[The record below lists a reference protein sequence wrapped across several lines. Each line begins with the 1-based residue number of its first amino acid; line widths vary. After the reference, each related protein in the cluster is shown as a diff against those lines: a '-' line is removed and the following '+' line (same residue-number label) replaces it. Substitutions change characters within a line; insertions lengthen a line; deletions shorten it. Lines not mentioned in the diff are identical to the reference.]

1 MGAAVNDLKMRSYS
15 SIRKCL
21 CPSGLLILAAV
32 SLSGCT
38 EGGVAGKTADTRPSA
53 KEIQVTPVPVQI
65 KAFHRNVE
73 AVGSLFP
80 QEEVTV
86 SSEVDGR
93 VDRVF
98 VDVGD
103 RVDAGQPIV
112 GVSTV
117 ELKLALD
124 QQRALYR
131 QARTRLGLP
140 EDSDDD
146 LTKVTDAAEVK
157 KAAADLKQAEDTYN
171 RSRVL
176 LEKQLVPAQDVEQ
189 AEARLNAAKA
199 AYDLSIQTVQNLR
212 AQLPQ
217 YRAAMELAEKKL
229 QDAVIRAP
237 FKGEVKERVVA
248 PGQYLKVQTPV
259 MGIVSIDPL
268 RVRLKIPE
276 KMTEWVRVGDS
287 VSVSVEAYPDKK
299 FLGKVSR
306 INPSVDQQSRTFEVE
321 ALLANSDGLLKPGFF
336 IKAQLGSGKTDQALL
351 VPEDS
356 LSYAFGVYK
365 AFLIQG
371 KVLKETEV
379 KVGDRTTDGMIEIIS
394 GLKAGDAIA
403 QAIKG
408 QTLADGATI
417 RIAD

>member
-1 MGAAVNDLKMRSYS
+1 MYSYS

-21 CPSGLLILAAV
+21 CLSAVLILATV

-38 EGGVAGKTADTRPSA
+38 GGVTGKAADTRPSP
-53 KEIQVTPVPVQI
+53 KEIQVTPVAVQI

-73 AVGSLFP
+73 AFGSLFP

-86 SSEVDGR
+86 SSEVDGK
-93 VDRVF
+93 VDHVF

-189 AEARLNAAKA
+189 AEARLNAARA
-199 AYDLSIQTVQNLR
+199 AYDLSIQKVQNL
-212 AQLPQ
+212 
-217 YRAAMELAEKKL
+217 
-229 QDAVIRAP
+229 
-237 FKGEVKERVVA
+237 
-248 PGQYLKVQTPV
+248 T
-259 MGIVSIDPL
+259 
-268 RVRLKIPE
+268 
-276 KMTEWVRVGDS
+276 
-287 VSVSVEAYPDKK
+287 
-299 FLGKVSR
+299 
-306 INPSVDQQSRTFEVE
+306 
-321 ALLANSDGLLKPGFF
+321 
-336 IKAQLGSGKTDQALL
+336 
-351 VPEDS
+351 
-356 LSYAFGVYK
+356 
-365 AFLIQG
+365 
-371 KVLKETEV
+371 
-379 KVGDRTTDGMIEIIS
+379 
-394 GLKAGDAIA
+394 
-403 QAIKG
+403 
-408 QTLADGATI
+408 
-417 RIAD
+417 

>member
-1 MGAAVNDLKMRSYS
+1 MQSYS
-15 SIRKCL
+15 FINTCRCFHVF
-21 CPSGLLILAAV
+21 LILTTV

-38 EGGVAGKTADTRPSA
+38 AGGVAGKSTDARAVA

-65 KAFHRNVE
+65 KEFHRNVE

-86 SSEVDGR
+86 SSEVDGK
-93 VDRVF
+93 VDQVF

-103 RVDAGQPIV
+103 RVEAGQPLV

-146 LTKVTDAAEVK
+146 LSKVTDAAEVK

-171 RSRVL
+171 RSKVL
-176 LEKQLVPAQDVEQ
+176 LQKQLVPEQDVEQ
-189 AEARLNAAKA
+189 GEARLNSAKA

-229 QDAVIRAP
+229 RDAVIRAP

-259 MGIVSIDPL
+259 VGIVSIDPL

-276 KMTEWVRVGDS
+276 KMTEWVRVGDP
-287 VSVSVEAYPDKK
+287 VSVSVEAYPERK
-299 FLGKVSR
+299 FSGKVSR

-321 ALLANSDGLLKPGFF
+321 ALLANSEALLKPGFF
-336 IKAQLGSGKTDQALL
+336 IKAQLGSGRLDQALL
-351 VPEDS
+351 VPEDA

-365 AFLIQG
+365 AFLIQA
-371 KVLKETEV
+371 KVVKETEV
-379 KVGDRTTDGMIEIIS
+379 KVGDRTTDGMIEVIS
-394 GLKAGDAIA
+394 GLKAGDTIA
-403 QAIKG
+403 VAAKG
-408 QTLADGATI
+408 QTLTDGTAI

>member
-1 MGAAVNDLKMRSYS
+1 MHFYS
-15 SIRKCL
+15 STIRCL
-21 CPSGLLILAAV
+21 CLFSLLLSTILF
-32 SLSGCT
+32 GCS
-38 EGGVAGKTADTRPSA
+38 AGEAPGKASDRRERAA
-53 KEIQVTPVPVQI
+53 KEIPVSAITVQS
-65 KAFHRNVE
+65 KEFRRNVE

-86 SSEVDGR
+86 SSEVDGK
-93 VDRVF
+93 VDQVF

-131 QARTRLGLP
+131 QARTRLGLL

-146 LTKVTDAAEVK
+146 LSRITDAAEVK

-171 RSRVL
+171 RSKVL
-176 LEKQLVPAQDVEQ
+176 LEKQLVPEQDVEQ
-189 AEARLNAAKA
+189 AEARLNSAKA
-199 AYDLSIQTVQNLR
+199 AYDLSTQTVQNLR

-217 YRAAMELAEKKL
+217 YRASMELAEKKL
-229 QDAVIRAP
+229 RDAVIRAP

-276 KMTEWVRVGDS
+276 KMTEWVHVGDG
-287 VSVSVEAYPDKK
+287 VSISVEAYPNKK
-299 FLGKVSR
+299 FSGRVSR

-336 IKAQLGSGKTDQALL
+336 IKAQLGLDEK
-351 VPEDS
+351 
-356 LSYAFGVYK
+356 
-365 AFLIQG
+365 
-371 KVLKETEV
+371 
-379 KVGDRTTDGMIEIIS
+379 S
-394 GLKAGDAIA
+394 GL
-403 QAIKG
+403 
-408 QTLADGATI
+408 
-417 RIAD
+417 

>member
-1 MGAAVNDLKMRSYS
+1 VGAAVNDLNMRSYS

-86 SSEVDGR
+86 SSEVDGK

-276 KMTEWVRVGDS
+276 KMKIGRAHV
-287 VSVSVEAYPDKK
+287 
-299 FLGKVSR
+299 
-306 INPSVDQQSRTFEVE
+306 
-321 ALLANSDGLLKPGFF
+321 
-336 IKAQLGSGKTDQALL
+336 
-351 VPEDS
+351 
-356 LSYAFGVYK
+356 
-365 AFLIQG
+365 
-371 KVLKETEV
+371 
-379 KVGDRTTDGMIEIIS
+379 
-394 GLKAGDAIA
+394 
-403 QAIKG
+403 
-408 QTLADGATI
+408 
-417 RIAD
+417 

>member
-1 MGAAVNDLKMRSYS
+1 MHSYY
-15 SIRKCL
+15 KCL
-21 CPSGLLILAAV
+21 CLSALLILTTV
-32 SLSGCT
+32 TLSGCT
-38 EGGVAGKTADTRPSA
+38 GGAVAGKSADARPSV
-53 KEIQVTPVPVQI
+53 KEVQVTPVPVQI
-65 KAFHRNVE
+65 KEFRRNVE

-86 SSEVDGR
+86 SSEVDGK
-93 VDRVF
+93 VDQVF

-131 QARTRLGLP
+131 QARTRLGLL

-146 LTKVTDAAEVK
+146 LSRITDAAEVK

-171 RSRVL
+171 RSKVL
-176 LEKQLVPAQDVEQ
+176 LEKQLVPEQDVEQ
-189 AEARLNAAKA
+189 AEARLNSAKA
-199 AYDLSIQTVQNLR
+199 AYDLSTQTVQNLR

-217 YRAAMELAEKKL
+217 YRASMELAEKKL
-229 QDAVIRAP
+229 RDAVIRAP

-276 KMTEWVRVGDS
+276 KMTEWVHVGDG
-287 VSVSVEAYPDKK
+287 VSISVEAYPNKK
-299 FLGKVSR
+299 FSGRVSR

-321 ALLANSDGLLKPGFF
+321 ALLANSEGLLKPGFF
-336 IKAQLGSGKTDQALL
+336 IKAQLGSGKLDQAML
-351 VPEDS
+351 VPEDL

-371 KVLKETEV
+371 NVVKETEV

-394 GLKAGDAIA
+394 GLKAGDTIA
-403 QAIKG
+403 QAVKG

>member
-1 MGAAVNDLKMRSYS
+1 MHSYS
-15 SIRKCL
+15 SFNKCL
-21 CPSGLLILAAV
+21 CLTALLILTTV

-38 EGGVAGKTADTRPSA
+38 QGGVAGGKNADARSSA
-53 KEIQVTPVPVQI
+53 KEIQVTPVSVQS
-65 KAFHRNVE
+65 KGFHRNVE

-86 SSEVDGR
+86 SSEVDGK
-93 VDRVF
+93 VDQVF

-146 LTKVTDAAEVK
+146 LSKVTDAAEVK

-176 LEKQLVPAQDVEQ
+176 LEKQLVPEQDVEQ
-189 AEARLNAAKA
+189 AEARLNSAKA

-217 YRAAMELAEKKL
+217 YRASMELAEKKL
-229 QDAVIRAP
+229 RDAVIRAP

-276 KMTEWVRVGDS
+276 KMTEWVHVGDG

-299 FLGKVSR
+299 FTGRVSR

-321 ALLANSDGLLKPGFF
+321 ALLANSEGLLKPGFF
-336 IKAQLGSGKTDQALL
+336 IKAQLGSGKLDQALL

-371 KVLKETEV
+371 NVVKETEV
-379 KVGDRTTDGMIEIIS
+379 KLGDRTTDGMVEIIS
-394 GLKAGDAIA
+394 GLKAGDTIA
-403 QAIKG
+403 QAAKG
-408 QTLADGATI
+408 QALADGATI